1 MRDGKKKERK
11 TTVDNM
17 RKRTPIDWLH
27 SHLFPLGAD
36 VDPVAESS
44 AACSEYLTAWE

>member
-1 MRDGKKKERK
+1 MRDEKKKKRK
-11 TTVDNM
+11 TFDNM
-17 RKRTPIDWLH
+17 RRRKPIDWLH

-44 AACSEYLTAWE
+44 AACSEYLSTWE